1 MFNNPV
7 LSKEIKVRMRGWK
20 SPAMIA
26 IYIGVLAA
34 VTAFVLSTS
43 MDNPYNNMMDSNNFI
58 AIYTVI
64 ATLQFLLIIFITPAL
79 TAGSISGER
88 ERQTLD
94 LLLCTKISTISI
106 IVGKLFA
113 SINQIILLIVS
124 SIPILSVVFLFGGI
138 TIGELV
144 KLFLFLI
151 IISITIGSIGIF
163 CSTFIKKTT
172 TSNVTT
178 YAVILFLILG
188 TAFFAAVYVRLTK
201 RVWKAEDIFPLMYAN
216 PLAGF
221 VSLVAEQL
229 GNSNGFRMPGFYIG
243 TSNNVKNIVL
253 WKGNLI
259 FDVVLSTILIFLSS
273 VKINPVKRKFSFRK
287 KVVAK

>member
-1 MFNNPV
+1 MYNNSV
-7 LSKEIKVRMRGWK
+7 LSKEVKIRMRGWK
-20 SPAMIA
+20 SAAMIA
-26 IYIGVLAA
+26 IYVGILAA
-34 VTAFVLSTS
+34 VTAFVLANS

-58 AIYTVI
+58 AIYTTI

-94 LLLCTKISTISI
+94 LLLCTNISTMSI
-106 IVGKLFA
+106 IIGKLFA

-138 TIGELV
+138 TIGELL
-144 KLFLFLI
+144 KLFLFLV

-178 YAVILFLILG
+178 YAMILFLILG
-188 TAFFAAVYVRLTK
+188 TAFFSAVYLRLTK

-216 PLAGF
+216 PLGGF
-221 VSLVAEQL
+221 ISLISQQL

-243 TSNNVKNIVL
+243 TPNNVKGIIL

-259 FDVVLSTILIFLSS
+259 FDVVLSTVLIFLSS
-273 VKINPVKRKFSFRK
+273 IKINPVKGKFSFRK
-287 KVVAK
+287 KKKVL